1 MKIKLHEITVREVF
15 NGYRNDDESGQV
27 VAYGGLLNVR
37 PAYQREFVYDD
48 KKRAA
53 VMDSILHDFPLNGLL
68 HGLTNFRISGN

>member
-53 VMDSILHDFPLNGLL
+53 AAIRPMIGTDNKTDFRRPV
-68 HGLTNFRISGN
+68 R